1 LLCGL
6 LFSHGFPRVKDFLGR
21 KLLKVFPTFL
31 ESSTEKR
38 IAFVSLDGFDNVG
51 DDFAQSM
58 VVRFVP
64 ADNVVEDIEV
74 SASWQRIDPLSS
86 P

>member
-1 LLCGL
+1 M
-6 LFSHGFPRVKDFLGR
+6 
-21 KLLKVFPTFL
+21 FPTFL

-74 SASWQRIDPLSS
+74 SASW
-86 P
+86 